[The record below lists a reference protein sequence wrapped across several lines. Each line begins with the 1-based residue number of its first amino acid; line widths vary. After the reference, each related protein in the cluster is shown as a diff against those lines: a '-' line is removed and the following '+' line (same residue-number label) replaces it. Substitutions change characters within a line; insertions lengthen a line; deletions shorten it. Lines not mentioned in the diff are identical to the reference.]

1 MKRGGKAS
9 FGSKRIVAVSGGADS
24 VYLLY
29 RSGPS
34 RGGTIVAH
42 VNHGARGVDS
52 DEDMRF
58 VEKMGE
64 DLGVPVFVKRVPK
77 RKGYSPCTTAFE
89 ERARNIRYSFLR
101 ELQSGR
107 GAGKILLAHTA
118 DDQVETVLM
127 RVLEGAG
134 ITGLKGIP
142 RRTDD
147 GIERPLLDTWR
158 EDIIAYLRRRKIPYR
173 VDRSNFDTRFERN
186 WIRHELIPM
195 LEKRY
200 GKSVKKRIFELGE
213 RFREIDG
220 FLEDAASRWMRRNAR
235 TGGMAGEVQ
244 TSGQAYSQAAVRAML
259 PRKLFAKLPGAVRKK
274 VLQRICFER
283 LGIAPN
289 GRLLESMDRLVVSGG
304 PSSRLNIGKG
314 ATLRCRYD
322 QALFGMG
329 NEMTPAPTGAKK
341 KTVAGDKGR
350 EIGKILKERAPVLM
364 EGPGLYEVG
373 GGTPARTGPE
383 TGSSIF
389 ISWEERKNS
398 PAALERFGN
407 GERSAAFDE
416 NALST
421 PLSIRTLLQGDRIR
435 PFGLDGE
442 KRVKEILIDRKVPR
456 DERWGRPVVC
466 DAEGRIL
473 WIPGVVR
480 SAHAPVSS
488 GTRKTIV
495 LGMRRRKRGDS
506 WRNV

>member
-1 MKRGGKAS
+1 MKRCGKAG
-9 FGSKRIVAVSGGADS
+9 FGANRIVAVSGGADS
-24 VYLLY
+24 VYLLH
-29 RSGPS
+29 RSESS

-42 VNHGARGVDS
+42 VNHGARGRDS
-52 DEDMRF
+52 DEDMSF

-64 DLGVPVFVKRVPK
+64 DLGVPVLVKRVPK
-77 RKGYSPCTTAFE
+77 RKGYSPRGPAFE
-89 ERARNIRYSFLR
+89 ERARNIRYAFLR
-101 ELQSGR
+101 ELQSER

-158 EDIIAYLRRRKIPYR
+158 EDIVAYLRRRKIPYR

-186 WIRHELIPM
+186 WIRHELIPI

-200 GKSVKKRIFELGE
+200 GKSVKKRIFDLGE
-213 RFREIDG
+213 RFREIDE
-220 FLEDAASRWMRRNAR
+220 FLEASARRWMRRNVRAE
-235 TGGMAGEVQ
+235 GVAG
-244 TSGQAYSQAAVRAML
+244 RAML
-259 PRKLFAKLPGAVRKK
+259 PRKPFAKLPGAVRKK

-283 LGIAPN
+283 LGITPN

-304 PSSRLNIGKG
+304 PSSRLNLGKG
-314 ATLRCRYD
+314 TALRCRYD
-322 QALFGMG
+322 LALFGMDD
-329 NEMTPAPTGAKK
+329 ETTPAPTGGKK
-341 KTVAGDKGR
+341 KTVT
-350 EIGKILKERAPVLM
+350 LM

-373 GGTPARTGPE
+373 GVTPARAAPE

-398 PAALERFGN
+398 PAALKRFGK
-407 GERSAAFDE
+407 GERSAAFDGD
-416 NALST
+416 ALST
-421 PLSIRTLLQGDRIR
+421 PLSIRPLIQGDRVR
-435 PFGLDGE
+435 PFGQDGE
-442 KRVKEILIDRKVPR
+442 RKVKEILIDRKVPR

-466 DAEGRIL
+466 DAGGRIL

-480 SAHAPVSS
+480 SNHALVTSR
-488 GTRKTIV
+488 TKRTIS
-495 LGMRRRKRGDS
+495 LRLA
-506 WRNV
+506 